1 MVDLINDLLG
11 PSIFLLVLDMFL
23 ENPNEWMNLREI
35 ARRVN
40 KNPGSISP
48 VMPNLLERKLL
59 NGCKVGKVTIVYNL
73 NTSNPRVKALLELK
87 NKLRESKAA

>member
-1 MVDLINDLLG
+1 MDDLINDLLG

-48 VMPNLLERKLL
+48 VMPNLLERNLL

-73 NTSNPRVKALLELK
+73 NTSNPSVKALLELK
-87 NKLRESKAA
+87 NRLRESEVS

>member
-11 PSIFLLVLDMFL
+11 PSILLLVLDMFL
-23 ENPNEWMNLREI
+23 ENPNGLMNLREI

-48 VMPNLLERKLL
+48 VMPNLIERKLL
-59 NGCKVGKVTIVYNL
+59 TGCKVGKVTIVYNL
-73 NTSNPRVKALLELK
+73 NTSNPRVKALLDLK
-87 NKLRESKAA
+87 NKLRDSEAS